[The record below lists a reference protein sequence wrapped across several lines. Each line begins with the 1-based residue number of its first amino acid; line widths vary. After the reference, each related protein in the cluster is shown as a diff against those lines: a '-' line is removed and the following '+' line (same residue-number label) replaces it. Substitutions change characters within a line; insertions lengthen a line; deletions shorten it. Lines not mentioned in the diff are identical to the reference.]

1 MLQRVCNLCVPG
13 RMPRR
18 LSQNPAMHRFL
29 RYLIL
34 VAAALVL
41 LMGLVGVGLYHWIGQ
56 ADFRERVEK
65 QASAALGVPLKLGA
79 IRIDWFPVPAMAL
92 DDVALQTQPP
102 ITAKTIEAR
111 PVWMALL
118 ERRLEVATLVVR
130 GASVPQAG
138 VDALLAT
145 LQRRK
150 PGAVDAKKAAGEK
163 AEVQSQAG
171 LAAGAMLWI
180 PKRTVLD
187 ELTWI
192 SAKGISSVIDA
203 RASLGDDG
211 LPEAANVKLRKGPL
225 EGAQADIKRDG
236 ASWLVDAKVGG
247 GTIKGHLA
255 LRPPTASGREMML
268 SGELETR
275 GVEVSALTAPNRPLT
290 GKLEASTA
298 LNARSTSASGLAD
311 AMQTSTRFTVN
322 NAVVHG
328 LDLIKAVSTVGLS
341 RGGETAINQLSG
353 QLATQGRAAH
363 LTNLVA
369 KSGVLAAQGEV
380 SVSAAQALSGR
391 LLVDLTAGKAG
402 NLTGVPLVVGGTLAA
417 PEVSLSRSAM
427 IGAAIGTAVMPG
439 VGTGAGA
446 RLGDKIGQG
455 LSGLF
460 GGGKN

>member
-1 MLQRVCNLCVPG
+1 
-13 RMPRR
+13 MPWQ
-18 LSQNPAMHRFL
+18 LGQNPVMHRFL
-29 RYLIL
+29 RFLIIT
-34 VAAALVL
+34 AAVFVL
-41 LMGLVGVGLYHWIGQ
+41 LLGLAGAGLYHWIGQ
-56 ADFRERVEK
+56 ADFRERVET

-79 IRIDWFPVPAMAL
+79 IRIDWFPVPAVAL

-102 ITAKTIEAR
+102 ITARSIEAR
-111 PVWMALL
+111 PVWTALL

-130 GASVPQAG
+130 GATVPQAG

-150 PGAVDAKKAAGEK
+150 PGAVDAKKAAEEK
-163 AEVQSQAG
+163 ADVQSQAG
-171 LAAGAMLWI
+171 AAAGAMLWI

-192 SAKGISSVIDA
+192 SARGIPSVIDA
-203 RASLGDDG
+203 RANLGDDG
-211 LPEAANVKLRKGPL
+211 LPEAANIKLRKGPL
-225 EGAQADIKRDG
+225 EGAQVDIRRDG
-236 ASWLVDAKVGG
+236 AQTDARQGSRWLIDAKVGG
-247 GTIKGHLA
+247 GTIQGHVA
-255 LRPPTASGREMML
+255 LKPPTAPGREMML

-275 GVEVSALTAPNRPLT
+275 GVEVSALTAPNRPLS

-328 LDLIKAVSTVGLS
+328 VDLVKAVSTVGLS
-341 RGGETAINQLSG
+341 RGGETAISQLSG
-353 QLATQGRAAH
+353 QLATQGRAAR

-369 KSGVLAAQGEV
+369 RSGVLAAQGEV

-391 LLVDLTAGKAG
+391 LLVDVTAGKAG
-402 NLTGVPLVVGGTLAA
+402 NLTGIPLVVGGTLAA

-427 IGAAIGTAVMPG
+427 LGAAIGTAVMPG

-446 RLGDKIGQG
+446 KLGDKLGQG
-455 LSGLF
+455 LSKLF
-460 GGGKN
+460 GGKN